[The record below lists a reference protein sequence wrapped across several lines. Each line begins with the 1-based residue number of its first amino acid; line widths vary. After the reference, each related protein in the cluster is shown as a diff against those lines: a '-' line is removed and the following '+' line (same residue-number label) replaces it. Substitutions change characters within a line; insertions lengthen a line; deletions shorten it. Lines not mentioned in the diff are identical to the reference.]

1 MSGRTCVVGRVG
13 RRDDTL
19 AKGTVR
25 GPTVVFCGKALSQT
39 GGHGDFRAAGE
50 NALASGRCVCCNNTI
65 GRVCDGVTA
74 CREAVRDEVR
84 KGASHIKIMASG
96 GVASPTDR
104 LENLQFSEVGRSI
117 NLLLLCITRTPKF

>member
-1 MSGRTCVVGRVG
+1 MNLCGSGVGRVDG
-13 RRDDTL
+13 RDDTL
-19 AKGTVR
+19 TKGTLR

-50 NALASGRCVCCNNTI
+50 NALASGQCVCCNNTI

-104 LENLQFSEVGRSI
+104 LENLQFSEVGRSVDVF
-117 NLLLLCITRTPKF
+117 CITQTPPKF